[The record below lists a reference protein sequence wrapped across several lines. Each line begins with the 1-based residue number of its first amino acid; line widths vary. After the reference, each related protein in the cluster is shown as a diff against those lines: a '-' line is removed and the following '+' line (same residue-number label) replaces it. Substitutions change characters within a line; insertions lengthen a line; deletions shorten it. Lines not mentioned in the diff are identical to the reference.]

1 MVRKVRTGLRGL
13 CGSHQYA
20 LDDGKTGIFL
30 ACCYNFI
37 SYLNFLKGIIIVPS
51 AFELLEG
58 KIHISYGNQSNTN
71 QREAESEKYG
81 KNAFNVRRSVRPSFI
96 DSLRQQQKNTNA
108 ATTYDPLIS
117 DVLIFFDIPVAASDR
132 NTHDD
137 VEASPENMT
146 MGGFLLPCLHYD
158 TKHLG
163 SIYIPKEGVKRGLGD
178 KWVVNVRKPKVRA
191 QSLLC
196 NRLRL

>member
-1 MVRKVRTGLRGL
+1 MEIRATPTNEKQSRKNMVKMRSTSV
-13 CGSHQYA
+13 
-20 LDDGKTGIFL
+20 D
-30 ACCYNFI
+30 
-37 SYLNFLKGIIIVPS
+37 PS
-51 AFELLEG
+51 VV
-58 KIHISYGNQSNTN
+58 H
-71 QREAESEKYG
+71 
-81 KNAFNVRRSVRPSFI
+81 
-96 DSLRQQQKNTNA
+96 RQFAAAAKKNTNA